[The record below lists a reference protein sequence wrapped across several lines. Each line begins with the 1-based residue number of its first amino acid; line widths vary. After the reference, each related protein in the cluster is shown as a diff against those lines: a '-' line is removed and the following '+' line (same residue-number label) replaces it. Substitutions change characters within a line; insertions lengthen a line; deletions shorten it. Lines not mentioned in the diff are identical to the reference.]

1 MSLRG
6 KGSPASEPHK
16 MALQRSHSLL
26 TCCNDGLAVS
36 QKPTS
41 VLLISRRTMLS
52 KAHFPCYKTLA
63 TRGKHVTTGAAFA
76 HGTKVKIL
84 YISHAW
90 ARGRNGTDAVPHG
103 PDDPGKQQ
111 YRAVER
117 FLRTP
122 LGKTFTHIYLDCAC
136 IPPAGDKGRAAALAN
151 SATALIIASD
161 LLLVPQTVVLS
172 DGRAC
177 TDLRECLTRAKPLTE
192 VAAAQLLGLDIHVL
206 SRVGKSAV
214 VLPLQLPSKQLP
226 SDKAPLAVL
235 ADTALAKVCP
245 SQKQCKEDIRFKFS
259 VPQLSPAAAAAAATA
274 AVAVFWSKDKLL
286 RRSRLLGSRNS
297 SKRYTSYRR
306 SRTTSGCSSSG
317 ISTTSSSYRSDGF
330 SSGVSDA
337 SRSSRVSTA
346 STVARFR
353 RAISSYSSTTSRNV
367 SFSHTTG
374 SSTT

>member
-1 MSLRG
+1 
-6 KGSPASEPHK
+6 

-90 ARGRNGTDAVPHG
+90 ARGRNGTDAIPHG

-136 IPPAGDKGRAAALAN
+136 VPPVGDKGRAAAVAN

-161 LLLVPQTVVLS
+161 MLLVPQTVVLS

-192 VAAAQLLGLDIHVL
+192 VAAAQLLGLGIH
-206 SRVGKSAV
+206 
-214 VLPLQLPSKQLP
+214 
-226 SDKAPLAVL
+226 
-235 ADTALAKVCP
+235 
-245 SQKQCKEDIRFKFS
+245 KQCNEDIRFKFS

-330 SSGVSDA
+330 SSG
-337 SRSSRVSTA
+337 
-346 STVARFR
+346 
-353 RAISSYSSTTSRNV
+353 
-367 SFSHTTG
+367 
-374 SSTT
+374 